1 MEPSDL
7 GIYRRSKSYSG
18 TSPAIAPNFIV
29 IGVRDD
35 LHGGTIFALSKTDG
49 SIVWQTTVDGL
60 PAQITSS
67 PVVVG
72 NHIYVGVSSTEEG
85 MSRQPGYVMH
95 FRGSVQALDLSGN
108 IVWRFDVM
116 PVGYTGGAVFGS
128 NLVVDTKRGTVYAAT
143 GNNYTIPTAAQTCLQ
158 SAMTPQQQRACLDPN
173 DFEDSVIALDMNTGA
188 PRWGASFVGFDT
200 TNASCDRPPPRP
212 GSTPCPN
219 PEGPDYDFASAPN
232 LYTVTING
240 KATDILGA
248 GHKSGVYW
256 ALDPDTGAII
266 WQTQVGPAAAMAAS
280 SGDRRPTASVSMSRS
295 TTVRTF
301 CSTSARP
308 ET

>member
-1 MEPSDL
+1 MSPPRAARNDRST
-7 GIYRRSKSYSG
+7 IYRLNATTGKVVWSHPISEYTGDPISYSG

-60 PAQITSS
+60 PAQIKSS

-72 NHIYVGVSSTEEG
+72 NRIYVGVSSTEEG

-128 NLVVDTKRGTVYAAT
+128 NLVVDTKRRTVYAAT
-143 GNNYTIPTAAQTCLQ
+143 GNNYTIPTAAQPACN
-158 SAMTPQQQRACLDPN
+158 QQ
-173 DFEDSVIALDMNTGA
+173 
-188 PRWGASFVGFDT
+188 
-200 TNASCDRPPPRP
+200 
-212 GSTPCPN
+212 
-219 PEGPDYDFASAPN
+219 
-232 LYTVTING
+232 
-240 KATDILGA
+240 
-248 GHKSGVYW
+248 
-256 ALDPDTGAII
+256 
-266 WQTQVGPAAAMAAS
+266 
-280 SGDRRPTASVSMSRS
+280 
-295 TTVRTF
+295 
-301 CSTSARP
+301 
-308 ET
+308 